1 MLILDKLR
9 LLGQVGLELLMS
21 LGRSGL
27 FLTQLLIRKP
37 QFKRSFPLLIEQ
49 LYFIG
54 VLSLVIIALSGLFM
68 PKDKQMQD
76 INAPQSPAGFDLR
89 TLTPEQLKKLIEQ
102 LSFQ

>member
-27 FLTQLLIRKP
+27 FLIQLLIRKP

-54 VLSLVIIALSGLFM
+54 VLSLVIIALSGLFIEM
-68 PKDKQMQD
+68 VVGLQGY
-76 INAPQSPAGFDLR
+76 NTLNGFGASQ
-89 TLTPEQLKKLIEQ
+89 QLG
-102 LSFQ
+102 